1 MFSRGLDRALPLD
14 QMAGASTPAQA
25 FAFAAMRQ
33 LAEEHKPLRRMVRAG
48 QQRVDREQSQYRS
61 TMEHADGAK
70 RPHTLRFLCLGLALV
85 GAGGFLFLHAA
96 SLRRYGVVLLLVGT
110 CTVVLA
116 PVVQN
121 KRKARAHRHL
131 VEQSLRLKEAVDEVE
146 QDLLDRG
153 ILPFLDSLL
162 RAEVV
167 QSQVGRAGS
176 SPLEPT
182 VLRYGVRR
190 AIKDARGGIL
200 LSAFFGA
207 FVALSWTR
215 HWGDPVAVDV
225 VIAAYAAIVG
235 VTSVLRAGRGMFR
248 GPVLVID

>member
-1 MFSRGLDRALPLD
+1 MRAMFSRGLDRALPLD

-96 SLRRYGVVLLLVGT
+96 SLRRYGVVLLLVGI

-153 ILPFLDSLL
+153 ILPFLDSLM
-162 RAEVV
+162 RAEAV
-167 QSQVGRAGS
+167 QSQTGQAGS
-176 SPLEPT
+176 CPSRHT
-182 VLRYGVRR
+182 RVR
-190 AIKDARGGIL
+190 
-200 LSAFFGA
+200 
-207 FVALSWTR
+207 
-215 HWGDPVAVDV
+215 
-225 VIAAYAAIVG
+225 
-235 VTSVLRAGRGMFR
+235 
-248 GPVLVID
+248 